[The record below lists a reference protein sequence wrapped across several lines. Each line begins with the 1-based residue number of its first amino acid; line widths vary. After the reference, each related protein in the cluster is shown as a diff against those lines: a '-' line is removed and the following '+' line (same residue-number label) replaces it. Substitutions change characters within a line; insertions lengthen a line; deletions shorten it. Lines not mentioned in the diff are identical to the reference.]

1 MKKIFLSIAAALS
14 MTAATAQNGYKIT
27 GTVDDCVVPGDTIY
41 LCNVQGFFSFVPED
55 TTIVQAGNKFEFTGN
70 FDGLTTRYVLPIH
83 NGMAVATAE
92 VMLENADIEMQIF
105 KDEKKNVMKGGPA
118 YKLYKE
124 YEAGKEVYE
133 RQIEKPWAIVMDSTT
148 TKEAKAVA
156 QATVDSLSALRDA
169 YTKKYIVENI
179 PSPVCDMLFIYHQK
193 LFTEAEQEDVLKR
206 MGEGH
211 HYYYYN
217 LLMAERAAT
226 ARTAVGQQY
235 TDLAMPG
242 PDGKTVKASDY
253 VGKNRYTLIDFWAS
267 WCGPCR
273 AEMPNVVKAYDLYHA
288 KGFEVVG
295 ISFDNNKDAWVKA
308 LTQLK
313 MPWPQMSD
321 LKGWDCAAAP
331 LYNVKGIPANVLVDQ
346 SGKIVAK
353 NLRDKDL
360 LDTLEKLMK

>member
-1 MKKIFLSIAAALS
+1 MKKTFLSLMAVVS
-14 MTAATAQNGYKIT
+14 MTAAIAQGGFKIT
-27 GTVDDCVVPGDTIY
+27 GTVDGCATPGDTVY
-41 LCNVQGFFSFVPED
+41 LCNIQGFFSFVPED
-55 TTIVQAGNKFEFTGN
+55 TTVLQAGNKFEFTGN
-70 FDGLTTRYVLPIH
+70 FDGITSRYILPIH
-83 NGMAVATAE
+83 DGVAATMAE
-92 VMLENADIEMQIF
+92 VMLENADIDVQIF
-105 KDEKKNVMKGGPA
+105 KDPKQNTVKGGPA
-118 YKLYKE
+118 YEEYKK
-124 YEAGKEVYE
+124 YEAGRSVYDK
-133 RQIEKPWAIVMDSTT
+133 QIEKPWSIVLDSTAT
-148 TKEAKAVA
+148 EQAKKVA
-156 QATVDSLSALRDA
+156 QATVDSLSVLRNA
-169 YTKKYIVENI
+169 YTKRYITENV
-179 PSPVCDMLFIYHQK
+179 PSAVCDMLFIQAQD
-193 LFTEAEQEDVLKR
+193 LFTEAEQEAILKR

-211 HYYYYN
+211 HYHYYKTI
-217 LLMAERAAT
+217 MAERAAS
-226 ARTAVGQQY
+226 AKTAVGRQY

-295 ISFDNNKDAWVKA
+295 VSFDNNKEAWVKA
-308 LTQLK
+308 LGQLK

-321 LKGWDCAAAP
+321 LNGWGCAAAP

-353 NLRDKDL
+353 NLRDKEL